1 MRSGLRILA
10 VAAATAVAVATVARA
25 DEANRQQLEC
35 TVPPEFVR
43 LSAPLPHVARR
54 LARHEAL
61 TIVAIGSSSTEG
73 AGASTPE
80 STYPSRLEA
89 ELRARF
95 PGVPILMLNRG
106 IGGEDAS
113 EMLARMNRDVHNLHP
128 DLVLWQ
134 VGTNAI
140 LKYDGISREA
150 PVIRQGL
157 KLLHEA
163 DADIVIIDPQY
174 APKVLRDPDTDPMI
188 ELIAAIAK
196 EETVPVFS
204 RFALM
209 RYWREN
215 RAIPFEAFLSPD
227 LLHLNDWSYGCW
239 ATNLAEAIAQA
250 VPAVKNETGTVATA
264 SAIVPLQPGN
274 SAR

>member
-1 MRSGLRILA
+1 MSELRILA
-10 VAAATAVAVATVARA
+10 VAIAAATAIAAAA
-25 DEANRQQLEC
+25 QAEDGKRQALEC
-35 TVPPEFVR
+35 VAPPETTHLSTTLSRVASR
-43 LSAPLPHVARR
+43 LERR
-54 LARHEAL
+54 EGL

-73 AGASTPE
+73 AGASTPQA
-80 STYPSRLEA
+80 TYPSRLEA

-95 PGVPILMLNRG
+95 PGARITLLNRG
-106 IGGEDAS
+106 AGGEDAR
-113 EMLARMNRDVHNLHP
+113 EMLDRMDRDVRDQNP

-174 APKVLRDPDTDPMI
+174 APIVLHDPDTDPMI

-239 ATNLAEAIAQA
+239 ATNLAEAIAKA
-250 VPAVKNETGTVATA
+250 VPPVKNETGTVATA